1 MSPLLL
7 VSDLERSV
15 EFYTEKLS
23 FSVEFR
29 YEDFYAGIIKD
40 GHSLHLKCGVPQR
53 KEEDLEV
60 TFSVDNI
67 ERLYEEVLS
76 KSVNVVQPL
85 RKMPYGKEFYLA
97 DPDGNRMAFVE

>member
-1 MSPLLL
+1 MYYFL
-7 VSDLERSV
+7 VGLYQTRP
-15 EFYTEKLS
+15 
-23 FSVEFR
+23 

-40 GHSLHLKCGVPQR
+40 GHSLHLKCGAPQG

-60 TFSVDNI
+60 IFSVENI

-76 KSVNVVQPL
+76 KSVNIVQPL
-85 RKMPYGKEFYLA
+85 RNMPYGKEFYLE